1 MVDFLTNSLRGVP
14 VLLVVASFLAAPML
28 RAESPASLVSVDT
41 NRRTYVLGDV
51 VEIVVDN
58 KAGEKVFLPGCQTYQ
73 VERFGDE
80 RYQPLEGEHCISEGD
95 ARAIDP
101 GQFTLQFQPKLEHIG
116 RPLRI
121 SLVYGIA
128 VPNNGRCRRPGVEI
142 SGRSIRLLSACVR
155 PLRSSR
161 SCAAAL

>member
-121 SLVYGIA
+121 SLVYGIGCA
-128 VPNNGRCRRPGVEI
+128 EQRPLSQARCRDFGTLYSTSFRVREAVTVE
-142 SGRSIRLLSACVR
+142 
-155 PLRSSR
+155 
-161 SCAAAL
+161 